1 MEALASSSASPSPCS
16 REFVSGVGVG
26 INGVGVGTHQS
37 LAVVAIPR
45 TTMVRRT
52 KYAFAF
58 LLRNVITSLCLVK
71 DVECHEI
78 KRVR

>member
-16 REFVSGVGVG
+16 REFVSRVGVGVG
-26 INGVGVGTHQS
+26 GGTHQS

-58 LLRNVITSLCLVK
+58 LLRNVIKSLCLVK
-71 DVECHEI
+71 DVECDEI